1 MARIGNEHQGV
12 GPQSG
17 DQLYHQKH
25 SGQHKGSTQH
35 HYIGVAVVVIVI
47 VCGQTFT
54 IGCSDLVAQ
63 GNAWCGLQGQ
73 VRIVPRRP
81 SVLAWPL
88 NP

>member
-47 VCGQTFT
+47 VC
-54 IGCSDLVAQ
+54 VVRH
-63 GNAWCGLQGQ
+63 LQ
-73 VRIVPRRP
+73 
-81 SVLAWPL
+81 
-88 NP
+88 